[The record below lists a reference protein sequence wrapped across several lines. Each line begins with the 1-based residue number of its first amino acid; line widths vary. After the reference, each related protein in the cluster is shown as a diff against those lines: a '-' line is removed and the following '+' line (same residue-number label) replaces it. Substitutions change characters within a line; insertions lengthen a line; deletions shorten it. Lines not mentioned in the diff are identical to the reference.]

1 MVSSRPLNK
10 PDMSSLSSDTP
21 DIHTLSSYR
30 RLSLLNGLLIGLAIA
45 LGFWTLKLYNIFQL
59 PVAAETYLSGALVSS
74 FLIIALCMMIS
85 WVSGRLN
92 KTWLTII
99 LWLIAGGVFPII
111 LGYIPAYSQ
120 NLSVWLAG
128 PLFAG
133 LYVYAIPS
141 GNEWWSFV
149 IAGLA
154 LIFILFVLAVL
165 QAIRLERAFN
175 LLKPGGKLSA
185 GASFSLLIPA
195 LFAALGA
202 YMMPD
207 HLSSAPREALAI
219 THQAI
224 QTVQDFEGDAGE
236 LFELTRETGYNY
248 IALNG
253 VRDLLE
259 GQYSLMVGEVD
270 PDGFRVVITAHF
282 DTGGWV
288 NCNVNTF
295 AGRATYLSFCADASR
310 PFAEGFASLITGEP
324 VPENCPNCLPEAN
337 KEWVSWLQAR
347 ATQFQGN
354 PQFQRLIQQGSYV
367 WMRAT
372 SPDNMYAV
380 DCLFSGIDDTQ
391 LQNCIEVSE

>member
-1 MVSSRPLNK
+1 
-10 PDMSSLSSDTP
+10 
-21 DIHTLSSYR
+21 
-30 RLSLLNGLLIGLAIA
+30 
-45 LGFWTLKLYNIFQL
+45 
-59 PVAAETYLSGALVSS
+59 
-74 FLIIALCMMIS
+74 
-85 WVSGRLN
+85 
-92 KTWLTII
+92 
-99 LWLIAGGVFPII
+99 
-111 LGYIPAYSQ
+111 
-120 NLSVWLAG
+120 
-128 PLFAG
+128 
-133 LYVYAIPS
+133 
-141 GNEWWSFV
+141 
-149 IAGLA
+149 
-154 LIFILFVLAVL
+154 
-165 QAIRLERAFN
+165 
-175 LLKPGGKLSA
+175 
-185 GASFSLLIPA
+185 
-195 LFAALGA
+195 
-202 YMMPD
+202 
-207 HLSSAPREALAI
+207 LAI

-270 PDGFRVVITAHF
+270 PDGSRVVITAHF

>member
-1 MVSSRPLNK
+1 MVSPRPLNK
-10 PDMSSLSSDTP
+10 PEMSSLGLDMP
-21 DIHTLSSYR
+21 EIYTLSSYR

-45 LGFWTLKLYNIFQL
+45 LGFWTLKLYNLFRL
-59 PVAAETYLSGALVSS
+59 PVASETYLSGAIVSS

-99 LWLIAGGVFPII
+99 LWLIAGGVIPII

-120 NLSVWLAG
+120 NLSVWLADS
-128 PLFAG
+128 LFAG
-133 LYVYAIPS
+133 SYVYAIPS
-141 GNEWWSFV
+141 SNEWWSFV

-154 LIFILFVLAVL
+154 LVFILFILAVL

-175 LLKPGGKLSA
+175 HLKPGGKLSA

-195 LFAALGA
+195 LFAGLGA

-207 HLSSAPREALAI
+207 HLSSAPRAALAI

-248 IALNG
+248 IALNS

-259 GQYSLMVGEVD
+259 GRYSLMVGEVD
-270 PDGFRVVITAHF
+270 PDGSRVVIIAHF
-282 DTGGWV
+282 DDGGWV
-288 NCNVNTF
+288 NCSVNTF
-295 AGRATYLSFCADASR
+295 AGQATYLSFCADASR
-310 PFAEGFASLITGEP
+310 PYTEGFASLITGEP
-324 VPENCPNCLPEAN
+324 VPENCLNCLPEAN
-337 KEWVSWLQAR
+337 KEWVNWLQSR
-347 ATQFQGN
+347 AAQFQGS
-354 PQFQRLIQQGSYV
+354 PQFERLIQQGSYV
-367 WMRAT
+367 WMQAS
-372 SPDNMYAV
+372 SPDSMYAV
-380 DCLFSGIDDTQ
+380 DCLFSGIADTQ
-391 LQNCIEVSE
+391 LQKCIEVSE